1 MGVTKTARS
10 LSPLEAN
17 LPWVSVKHCFPGIFS
32 TMAGLFN
39 KNLAILCSQFKAMLK
54 KTVAIANLWWIVF
67 ASRRQ
72 ESSPLAT
79 VRPAVTTCI
88 KRILPVSSPP
98 PPHGEDLSFLQP
110 CRWFKFAAS
119 KIILKYLA
127 CILKLLPP
135 LFQNGFNGHF

>member
-17 LPWVSVKHCFPGIFS
+17 LPWVSVKTLFSWHHRQWRAFS
-32 TMAGLFN
+32 TKIWPF
-39 KNLAILCSQFKAMLK
+39 LCSQFKAMLK

-119 KIILKYLA
+119 IIILKYLA